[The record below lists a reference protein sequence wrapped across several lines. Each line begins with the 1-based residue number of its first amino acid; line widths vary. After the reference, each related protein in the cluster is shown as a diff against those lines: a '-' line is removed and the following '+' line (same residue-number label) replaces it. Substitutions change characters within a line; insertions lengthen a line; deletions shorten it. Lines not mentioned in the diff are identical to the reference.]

1 VGGEMNAV
9 PASSEWLPEP
19 DGAPEESAERER
31 YGWNDTSNANRLADL
46 HSNELIYYRERE
58 SYYVWTGQRGE
69 FDVESL
75 QAEMLAEKTMLAA
88 FVEAGQIQ
96 DKDVREAFLKF
107 VNRSLSR
114 SGLANMVHLAKKR

>member
-1 VGGEMNAV
+1 MNAV